1 MCRNIASAFTLFHAQ
16 QFCQT
21 NRRLLNN
28 ETVVVLLVTPANM
41 HIHAASTQCCLPC
54 AGILIVDS
62 AQLMKAE
69 KAKLGSAL
77 EQGWVEP
84 TPAGQVPATAAVWL
98 FTSAETLSK
107 GKAHSSLANG
117 STGSCQEIVQDAE
130 RELGLGLVKA
140 FDLLHFCNL
149 GPELQHDSA
158 QSTAAIRGTMPSSI
172 LQRPATT
179 AAARFRHTGATQST
193 AGNAT
198 TLQHAL
204 MHRVSA
210 SASMQPPTVTEEAMT
225 MIQEYYAF
233 IRQNIGQASSC
244 RDVGP
249 HTVVSLL
256 RMASACARLH
266 ARHDVLP
273 MPDVVLAV
281 FLLQESLKAQVR
293 RLSGSLHVVV
303 DICINSIRMPCLY
316 RKDSQRSNAHA
327 CESHCAAEDCI
338 CNAPDQSMWVKTFAV
353 WNHFVWYAAD
363 WFNAKVV
370 MCRVL
375 IHWLL

>member
-1 MCRNIASAFTLFHAQ
+1 MPSNFAKPTVG
-16 QFCQT
+16 
-21 NRRLLNN
+21 LLND
-28 ETVVVLLVTPANM
+28 ETVVVPLVTPANM
-41 HIHAASTQCCLPC
+41 HIHAASTHGLSC
-54 AGILIVDS
+54 AGVLIVDS
-62 AQLMKAE
+62 AQLIEAE

-77 EQGWVEP
+77 ELGHVEP
-84 TPAGQVPATAAVWL
+84 TPAVQVPATAAVWL
-98 FTSAETLSK
+98 FTSADTLSK
-107 GKAHSSLANG
+107 GKAHSSFATG
-117 STGSCQEIVQDAE
+117 STGSCEQIVQDAE

-140 FDLLHFCNL
+140 FDLLHCCNL
-149 GPELQHDSA
+149 EPELQPDNGH
-158 QSTAAIRGTMPSSI
+158 STAATSGTIPSNI
-172 LQRPATT
+172 LPRPVST

-204 MHRVSA
+204 TYRVSA
-210 SASMQPPTVTEEAMT
+210 SASMQNPAVTEEAMT

-233 IRQNIGQASSC
+233 IRQNIGQPSSC

-293 RLSGSLHVVV
+293 RLSGSLRVV
-303 DICINSIRMPCLY
+303 DVYINSIRMPWLY
-316 RKDSQRSNAHA
+316 QKDSTVTECSLMCSRRLH
-327 CESHCAAEDCI
+327 I
-338 CNAPDQSMWVKTFAV
+338 NAPDQRLWVKTVAV
-353 WNHFVWYAAD
+353 ASRNHAV
-363 WFNAKVV
+363 
-370 MCRVL
+370 
-375 IHWLL
+375 

>member
-1 MCRNIASAFTLFHAQ
+1 MPSNFAKPTVG
-16 QFCQT
+16 
-21 NRRLLNN
+21 LLND

-41 HIHAASTQCCLPC
+41 HKHAASTQCCLPC
-54 AGILIVDS
+54 VGILIVDS

-84 TPAGQVPATAAVWL
+84 TPAVPATAAVWL
-98 FTSAETLSK
+98 FSSAETLSK
-107 GKAHSSLANG
+107 AKAHSSFANG

-149 GPELQHDSA
+149 EPELQHDSA
-158 QSTAAIRGTMPSSI
+158 QSTAAISGTMPSSI

-179 AAARFRHTGATQST
+179 AAARFRHTDATQST

-210 SASMQPPTVTEEAMT
+210 SASVQTPTVTEEAMT

-233 IRQNIGQASSC
+233 IRQNIGQNSSC

-273 MPDVVLAV
+273 MPDVILAV

-293 RLSGSLHVVV
+293 RLSGSLYVVV
-303 DICINSIRMPCLY
+303 DVCINSIRMPCLY
-316 RKDSQRSNAHA
+316 QKDSQ
-327 CESHCAAEDCI
+327 
-338 CNAPDQSMWVKTFAV
+338 
-353 WNHFVWYAAD
+353 
-363 WFNAKVV
+363 
-370 MCRVL
+370 
-375 IHWLL
+375 